1 MPPKA
6 DWEKWEKK
14 ADDKEEKEIKPLDDS
29 DIQILKTY
37 GQGPYAGRLKK
48 IDQDIKEVEKRINEK
63 LGVKESD
70 TGLASPN
77 LWDLPADRQRMGE
90 EHPLQVARCTKII
103 AMDPVAAERA
113 RAVNPEGAAQGQ
125 KGADEQDKYVI
136 NIKQIA
142 KFVVGL
148 GERVAPTDIEE
159 GMRVGVDR
167 NKYQI
172 QIPLP
177 PKIDASVTMMQVE
190 EKPDVTYSDVGGCKE
205 QIEKLREVVETP
217 LLSPERFVNLGIDP
231 PKGVLLFGPPGTGK
245 TLCARAVANR
255 TDATFIRVI
264 GSELVQK
271 YVGEGARM
279 VRELFE
285 MARSKKACI
294 IFFDEVDAIGGARF
308 DDGAGGDNEVQR
320 TMLELINQLDGF
332 DPRGNIKVLMATN
345 RPDTLDPALLRPG
358 RLDRRVEFSLPDV
371 EGRAHILR
379 IHARS
384 MSVERNIRFD
394 LIARLCPNTTGAELR
409 SVATEA
415 GMFAIRARRK
425 VATERDFL
433 DAVEKVVRQGTKFS
447 STVLTRPRHTLAF
460 SSSSSRHHDF
470 HFHAEPSKE
479 NTLSPTELSRLIE
492 EHAKHPPRPLT
503 LSTLLSFA
511 RPLTPE
517 SVLKSVGYVFTEI
530 PRRLAMR
537 ARSLESLPFI
547 VGMNP
552 FIARTLQAHRRAFQF
567 LIMHPPVKTLEE
579 NARFIEQLSELV
591 QSHANDI
598 PAMAKG
604 FQECA
609 RYLTPEQI
617 SEFLDSTIR
626 NRIAVRLIAEQHI
639 AISRDLARGDNDG
652 NHLGVVDLACSPKEM
667 IGVCGS
673 FVSDLCEATLGAS
686 PQIVIDGDADAT
698 FAYVPVHLEYIL
710 TEILKNAFRATV
722 EWHQRHHSY
731 TSTVPIPPVV
741 ITIAAPPRADPATS
755 TRAPGPRYL
764 SMRVRDQ
771 GGGVPPANMSRIFS
785 YSFTTAGRG
794 AEGNGSGYDDDGMGG
809 GPYAAQHIG
818 GSAAVD
824 GGGSGSGGGLF
835 TEITG
840 RGVQM
845 GMGTIAGLGYGLPM
859 SRLYARYFGG
869 SFDFKSLDGWGS
881 DVFIKLRC
889 LDDGGDIEL

>member
-1 MPPKA
+1 MRTA
-6 DWEKWEKK
+6 GEKK

-37 GQGPYAGRLKK
+37 GQGPYASRLKK
-48 IDQDIKEVEKRINEK
+48 TEQDIKEVQKRINEK
-63 LGVKESD
+63 LGEYAVPRRPIRPDRPLSGVKESD
-70 TGLASPN
+70 TGLAPPN

-103 AMDPVAAERA
+103 PVDQQAAEAA
-113 RAVNPEGAAQGQ
+113 RAVNPAGALQGQ

-148 GERVAPTDIEE
+148 GDRVAPTDIEE

-358 RLDRRVEFSLPDV
+358 RLDRRVEFSLPDAD
-371 EGRAHILR
+371 GRAHILR

-384 MSVERNIRFD
+384 MSVERDIRFD

-425 VATERDFL
+425 VTTERDFL

-447 STVLTRPRHTLAF
+447 STYVFYSRRCLSLQTNNATNGGDL
-460 SSSSSRHHDF
+460 SS
-470 HFHAEPSKE
+470 A
-479 NTLSPTELSRLIE
+479 ELSSLIE
-492 EHAKHPPRPLT
+492 EHAKQPPRPLT
-503 LSTLLSFA
+503 LGTLLSFA
-511 RPLTPE
+511 RPPTPD
-517 SVLKSVGYVFTEI
+517 SVLASVGYVFTEI

-537 ARSLESLPFI
+537 ARSLEALPFI

-552 FIARTLQAHRRAFQF
+552 FIARTLDAHLKSFRF
-567 LIMHPPVKTLEE
+567 LSSHPPVRTLED
-579 NARFIEQLSELV
+579 NAEFAAKLEAIV
-591 QSHANDI
+591 QSHAHDI
-598 PAMAKG
+598 PTLAKG
-604 FQECA
+604 FQECS
-609 RYLTPEQI
+609 RYMTPEQI
-617 SEFLDSTIR
+617 SSFLDGAIR

-639 AISRDLARGDNDG
+639 ALTRALAEQELRED
-652 NHLGVVDLACSPKEM
+652 HLGTIHMSCSPREM
-667 IGVCGS
+667 IRMCGS
-673 FVSDLCEATLGAS
+673 FVGELCGATLGAS
-686 PQIVIDGDADAT
+686 PQIVIDGEVDAT
-698 FAYVPVHLEYIL
+698 FAYIPVHLEYIL
-710 TEILKNAFRATV
+710 TEILKNSFRATV
-722 EWHQRHHSY
+722 ERHHKLYAS
-731 TSTVPIPPVV
+731 SASAPPIPPVV
-741 ITIAAPPRADPATS
+741 ITISPPPSARKPAF
-755 TRAPGPRYL
+755 L
-764 SMRVRDQ
+764 SMRIRDQ
-771 GGGVPPANMSRIFS
+771 GGGVPPSNMSRIFS

-794 AEGNGSGYDDDGMGG
+794 AAQEHGWDEDLEG
-809 GPYAAQHIG
+809 GPYAAQHVG
-818 GSAAVD
+818 GSAAID
-824 GGGSGSGGGLF
+824 GSAGAGGQSLF
-835 TEITG
+835 AEIAR

-845 GMGTIAGLGYGLPM
+845 GIGTIAGLGYGLPM

-869 SFDFKSLDGWGS
+869 SLEFMSLDGWGS
-881 DVFIKLRC
+881 DLFLKLRC
-889 LDDGGDIEL
+889 LDDAADVEI

>member
-1 MPPKA
+1 MPEFTPNFYSIVIGKT
-6 DWEKWEKK
+6 
-14 ADDKEEKEIKPLDDS
+14 LDDS

-37 GQGPYAGRLKK
+37 GQGPYANRLKDVEK
-48 IDQDIKEVEKRINEK
+48 DIKDIQARINEK

-70 TGLASPN
+70 TGLAPPN
-77 LWDLPADRQRMGE
+77 LWDLAADRQRMGE

-103 AMDPVAAERA
+103 PVDPKLAEAARSLNA
-113 RAVNPEGAAQGQ
+113 PGALQGQ

-148 GERVAPTDIEE
+148 GDRVAATDIEE

-167 NKYQI
+167 TKYQI

-190 EKPDVTYSDVGGCKE
+190 EKPDVTYSDIGGCKE

-231 PKGVLLFGPPGTGK
+231 PKGILLYGPPGTGK

-358 RLDRRVEFSLPDV
+358 RLDRRVEFALPDN

-384 MSVERNIRFD
+384 MSVERDIRFD

-447 STVLTRPRHTLAF
+447 STSCTTNVPVLSLPFDH
-460 SSSSSRHHDF
+460 S
-470 HFHAEPSKE
+470 
-479 NTLSPTELSRLIE
+479 LSRRRLYSHKAPQPSHCE
-492 EHAKHPPRPLT
+492 VTDLLSQYALTTPRPLN
-503 LSTLLSFA
+503 LSQLLSFG
-511 RPLTPE
+511 RPVTPD
-517 SVLKSVGYVFTEI
+517 SVLSSVSYVLYEL
-530 PRRLAMR
+530 PRRLATR
-537 ARSLESLPFI
+537 VRYLESLPFI
-547 VGMNP
+547 VGTNP
-552 FIARTLQAHRRAFQF
+552 YVAKTLKAFRESF
-567 LIMHPPVKTLEE
+567 WLLASHPPVTNLQE
-579 NARFIEQLSELV
+579 NDQFVQMLSDMV
-591 QSHANDI
+591 QRHANDI
-598 PAMAKG
+598 PTMAKG
-604 FQECA
+604 FQECLKYMSHQEINA
-609 RYLTPEQI
+609 
-617 SEFLDSTIR
+617 FLDGAIR
-626 NRIAVRLIAEQHI
+626 NRISVRLIAEQHI
-639 AISRDLARGDNDG
+639 AVTRALLDPRQGEV
-652 NHLGVVDLACSPKEM
+652 GVVDIGCSPKEM
-667 IGVCGS
+667 VLACGS
-673 FVSDLCEATLGAS
+673 FVGELCYATLGDA
-686 PQIVIDGDADAT
+686 PKIVIDGYPEAT
-698 FAYVPVHLEYIL
+698 FAYIPVHLEYIL
-710 TEILKNAFRATV
+710 TEILKNSFRATV
-722 EWHQRHHSY
+722 EHHKRDGKRG
-731 TSTVPIPPVV
+731 IMPPVS
-741 ITIAAPPRADPATS
+741 ITLSPPPLSAGSS
-755 TRAPGPRYL
+755 TKHF
-764 SMRVRDQ
+764 SIRVRDQ
-771 GGGVPPANMSRIFS
+771 GGGVSRDNLERIFS
-785 YSFTTAGRG
+785 YAFTTVNEDEDGRKPRSSAFPV
-794 AEGNGSGYDDDGMGG
+794 AESEDETDPFMGVI
-809 GPYAAQHIG
+809 AQR
-818 GSAAVD
+818 SLQT
-824 GGGSGSGGGLF
+824 GL
-835 TEITG
+835 
-840 RGVQM
+840 
-845 GMGTIAGLGYGLPM
+845 GTIAGLGYGLPM
-859 SRLYARYFGG
+859 SRLYAKYFGG
-869 SFDFKSLDGWGS
+869 SLDLISLENWGS

-889 LDDGGDIEL
+889 LDEAGDSNI

>member
-1 MPPKA
+1 MKR
-6 DWEKWEKK
+6 
-14 ADDKEEKEIKPLDDS
+14 LS
-29 DIQILKTY
+29 TVRCL
-37 GQGPYAGRLKK
+37 GR
-48 IDQDIKEVEKRINEK
+48 VTR
-63 LGVKESD
+63 
-70 TGLASPN
+70 
-77 LWDLPADRQRMGE
+77 PA
-90 EHPLQVARCTKII
+90 C
-103 AMDPVAAERA
+103 ERS
-113 RAVNPEGAAQGQ
+113 R
-125 KGADEQDKYVI
+125 
-136 NIKQIA
+136 
-142 KFVVGL
+142 
-148 GERVAPTDIEE
+148 
-159 GMRVGVDR
+159 
-167 NKYQI
+167 
-172 QIPLP
+172 
-177 PKIDASVTMMQVE
+177 
-190 EKPDVTYSDVGGCKE
+190 
-205 QIEKLREVVETP
+205 
-217 LLSPERFVNLGIDP
+217 LS
-231 PKGVLLFGPPGTGK
+231 
-245 TLCARAVANR
+245 
-255 TDATFIRVI
+255 
-264 GSELVQK
+264 
-271 YVGEGARM
+271 
-279 VRELFE
+279 
-285 MARSKKACI
+285 
-294 IFFDEVDAIGGARF
+294 
-308 DDGAGGDNEVQR
+308 
-320 TMLELINQLDGF
+320 
-332 DPRGNIKVLMATN
+332 
-345 RPDTLDPALLRPG
+345 
-358 RLDRRVEFSLPDV
+358 
-371 EGRAHILR
+371 
-379 IHARS
+379 
-384 MSVERNIRFD
+384 
-394 LIARLCPNTTGAELR
+394 
-409 SVATEA
+409 
-415 GMFAIRARRK
+415 
-425 VATERDFL
+425 
-433 DAVEKVVRQGTKFS
+433 
-447 STVLTRPRHTLAF
+447 VLTRPRHTATF

-479 NTLSPTELSRLIE
+479 NTLSPTDLSRLIE

-552 FIARTLQAHRRAFQF
+552 FITRTLQAHRRAFQF

-604 FQECA
+604 FQECS

-639 AISRDLARGDNDG
+639 AFVATWRGETKQTDET
-652 NHLGVVDLACSPKEM
+652 HLGVVDLACSPKEM

-722 EWHQRHHSY
+722 EWHQRHHSH

-741 ITIAAPPRADPATS
+741 ITIAAPPRSDPSGPNGIRT
-755 TRAPGPRYL
+755 PCPRYL

-809 GPYAAQHIG
+809 
-818 GSAAVD
+818 D

-845 GMGTIAGLGYGLPM
+845 GMGTIAGLGY
-859 SRLYARYFGG
+859 FGG
-869 SFDFKSLDGWGS
+869 SLDFKSLDGWGS